1 MPSGRPLGAAYNGV
15 SYLRSPNQDRD
26 EARRTGI
33 PTANILG
40 SNMPVYGD
48 EDALVAPQ
56 LDYAQLSAENANR
69 R

>member
-1 MPSGRPLGAAYNGV
+1 V